1 MSLKEY
7 LGDYVTNGYKGYNVY
22 HEYNHYLV
30 LNMNVIVN
38 YFDGV
43 KLGKFVLVIRL

>member
-22 HEYNHYLV
+22 HEYNHCLV
-30 LNMNVIVN
+30 LTMNDIVN
-38 YFDGV
+38 YFEDV
-43 KLGKFVLVIRL
+43 KLGMFNLVIRL